1 MDRETLPMKKG
12 PTAMPEDAPR
22 QGNLFGSRPEPA
34 RQRPRAEEAPAP
46 LAEAPRPAASPVQS
60 SAPQPDRVIF
70 TVGELTRD
78 IKVTLERGYPRVW
91 VRGEVSGFRGP
102 NARGH
107 LYFSL
112 KDAEACLDAKIW
124 ASTAQRMKF
133 KLRDGLSMIAEGS
146 IDLYEPQGRYSL
158 IVQRIEPEGEGALA
172 LAFQQLK
179 ERLAAE
185 GLFGEHRLRP
195 PRPIPFLPARIGIVT
210 SVNGAALRDFLRVL
224 HQRHPRIPV
233 LLCDARVQGEGSAV
247 EVVRALRR
255 LARSGVDVIV
265 LARGGGSIEDLWTFN
280 EEVVAR
286 AIHACPVPVVT
297 AIGHEVDF
305 TIADFVADYRA
316 PTPSAAA
323 EKLAPVLRDLELSL
337 RTSEGR
343 LRKAAERQ
351 ILADRQRLQQFR
363 ARLADPRRLL
373 GQKQRHLAEQMDQM
387 LRGLRQNVGGRRERL
402 KSLQERLSRQRPQA
416 RLARSRQELSKLSD
430 RLRSSVW
437 ESLRRR
443 RAQLHQ
449 ARLAIANSSPLH
461 RLQEDHRRLIGW
473 GSRLAQVQRRRAADE
488 RRRFH
493 TLDARLDAMS
503 PLKVMARG
511 YAVVFR
517 KQDRRIVRTASQVQ
531 LGDELAIK
539 LADADSATMEECEE
553 VDAQVTGIKPKP
565 KSSGS

>member
-1 MDRETLPMKKG
+1 MKKS

-22 QGNLFGSRPEPA
+22 QGNLFGSRPDPA
-34 RQRPRAEEAPAP
+34 RLRPRAEEAPAP
-46 LAEAPRPAASPVQS
+46 APLAEPPRRAASPVQN

-78 IKVTLERGYPRVW
+78 IKITLERGYPRVW

-133 KLRDGLSMIAEGS
+133 KLRDGLSVIAEGS

-185 GLFGEHRLRP
+185 GLFGERRLRP

-210 SVNGAALRDFLRVL
+210 SVSGAALRDFLRVL

-337 RTSEGR
+337 RTTEGR

-373 GQKQRHLAEQMDQM
+373 GQKQRHLSEQMDQM

-402 KSLQERLSRQRPQA
+402 KSLQDRLSRQRPQA

-430 RLRSSVW
+430 RLRSSAW

-449 ARLAIANSSPLH
+449 ARLAIANASPLH
-461 RLQEDHRRLIGW
+461 RVQDEHRKLLGW

-511 YAVVFR
+511 YAMVFR
-517 KQDRRIVRTASQVQ
+517 KQDRRIVRTVSQVQ

-539 LADADSATMEECEE
+539 LADADSTTMEECEE
-553 VDAQVTGIKPKP
+553 IDAQVTGIKPK
-565 KSSGS
+565 SSSS